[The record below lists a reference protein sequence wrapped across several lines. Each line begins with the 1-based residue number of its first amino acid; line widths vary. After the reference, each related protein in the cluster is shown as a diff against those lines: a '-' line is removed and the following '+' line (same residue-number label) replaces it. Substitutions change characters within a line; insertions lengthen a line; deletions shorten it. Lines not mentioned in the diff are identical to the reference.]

1 MYVDAMSHVFF
12 ALSYTVKFVLL
23 NFEGQVL
30 ESGNWSSKNR
40 DKERNVQRSSSLL
53 SHQPFLSLVLTC
65 LKGQDDQ
72 REGLLTSLHSQLNQF
87 LMLSKDVSMERI
99 LWNLYNALF
108 LVFVVDFIAVIVLF
122 HFSFIC
128 SVNHNKGHIFGF
140 VIIEQPANR
149 RMRWVWNVAHMV

>member
-1 MYVDAMSHVFF
+1 MFLVFNII
-12 ALSYTVKFVLL
+12 LL

-40 DKERNVQRSSSLL
+40 DKERNVHRSSSLL

-87 LMLSKDVSMERI
+87 FLLSKDVSMELR
-99 LWNLYNALF
+99 LEKELSGLYLL
-108 LVFVVDFIAVIVLF
+108 LVIDLITLLL
-122 HFSFIC
+122 C
-128 SVNHNKGHIFGF
+128 SVFYHLFIKSQQKDVHL
-140 VIIEQPANR
+140 EL
-149 RMRWVWNVAHMV
+149 

>member
-1 MYVDAMSHVFF
+1 MTRRDLRSSQSAVTGSQQLA
-12 ALSYTVKFVLL
+12 ARAQLSVVVLL
-23 NFEGQVL
+23 DKLQKESFSLRQCLMRPFLTLFFFKSHYINFEGQVL

-87 LMLSKDVSMERI
+87 LMLSKDVSAYDLLLCCYLRTV
-99 LWNLYNALF
+99 L
-108 LVFVVDFIAVIVLF
+108 DTVI
-122 HFSFIC
+122 
-128 SVNHNKGHIFGF
+128 
-140 VIIEQPANR
+140 
-149 RMRWVWNVAHMV
+149 